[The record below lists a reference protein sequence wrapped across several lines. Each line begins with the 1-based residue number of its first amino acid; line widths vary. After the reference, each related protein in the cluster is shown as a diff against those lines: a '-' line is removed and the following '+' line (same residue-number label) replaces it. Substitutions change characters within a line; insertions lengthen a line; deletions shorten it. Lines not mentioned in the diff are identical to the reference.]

1 MQIMENF
8 RVASRYT
15 PDTLPEVHS
24 SICKAGV
31 VSNFGVLAAFRD
43 NSIPRGYVY
52 LLEATMMVIFRS
64 LCNGTFRKYNNPQT
78 RGFYPR
84 CPDQGG
90 HSQGQMGRQVEHDV
104 AGSDGI
110 SHGSN
115 PM

>member
-43 NSIPRGYVY
+43 NSIPRGY
-52 LLEATMMVIFRS
+52 A
-64 LCNGTFRKYNNPQT
+64 
-78 RGFYPR
+78 
-84 CPDQGG
+84 GG
-90 HSQGQMGRQVEHDV
+90 DY
-104 AGSDGI
+104 DGHI
-110 SHGSN
+110 SI
-115 PM
+115 PV